1 MKKIHVSTTVGL
13 ILDLA
18 ALACFVG
25 EYYLIAS
32 IFSLIGYFSSIKE
45 VSKYTSL
52 YQFVVVFLSAII
64 LGLSLDQPLG
74 VTPFMTIAL
83 ILAAGG
89 SILRIAF
96 FKLFSYTGKSWFEP
110 TFFLLA
116 LITYVVGNL
125 IGDYSWE
132 AWTFPAIIILFTGI
146 LAKGILIDKKQLLAH
161 ALGGYIIKIG
171 QAAAEFALPD
181 QDEKIIRLSDFKNER
196 HLLLIFVRGDWCPGC
211 HMMLRTYEK
220 NRELFAKK
228 NVLVMAIGPD
238 PVGVNRGMVEKLG
251 LDFKVLADEKQKTAQ
266 IYGVQL
272 ATYDNEFAEKY
283 DEGIPL
289 PASFLI
295 DKTGIVRYVSRP
307 DKVGEFLNPSLIFP
321 ILEEL
326 DDRFKKSKDEINET
340 HSLTDNSKTD
350 STFSN
355 EISDDDKNTI
365 IALRKELSNY
375 ESIIDQANDAMMVID
390 IVDGKIHQSNP
401 SAAKLLEYSKAE
413 LEKLSLFDLHPKQFL
428 EKSSSIVAD
437 VWEKG
442 GLIYN
447 DIPFITKSGTL
458 IPVECSAK
466 VAPFAGRPA
475 IVIYARDITERLR
488 LEAEIRQQSLE
499 LEEKSR
505 DIIDSIE
512 YSKRIQRSIFLEK
525 EKLKESAPESF
536 IFFKPRDVVS
546 GDFYWFSNVKLSYNL
561 QTEHGFD
568 YKAGTNILVV
578 AAVDCTGH
586 GVPGAFMSIIGNTLL
601 NQTLNNLTV
610 NSAALTLD
618 YVNKEL
624 KQALN
629 KNTEDIPL
637 RDGMDIVLCYV
648 DLANKKLEYAGANN
662 PLYIVRNK
670 ELIKFKADKQ
680 PITASL
686 EAIAKPFT
694 NNKVELQKGDCIYLF
709 TDGFADQF
717 GGPKARLS
725 GGQGKKFMYK
735 QFGELLIELSEKPME
750 DQKKFL
756 YETFERWRGDLS
768 QVDDALVMGIR
779 VT

>member
-18 ALACFVG
+18 AIACFAFD
-25 EYYLIAS
+25 YYLVAAILA
-32 IFSLIGYFSSIKE
+32 LVGYFASIKE

-64 LGLSLDQPLG
+64 LGLSLDQPFVG
-74 VTPFMTIAL
+74 IPWMTIAL
-83 ILAAGG
+83 VFAAAG

-96 FKLFSYTGKSWFEP
+96 FKFFSYTGQSWFEP
-110 TFFLLA
+110 TLFLLA
-116 LITYVVGNL
+116 LSTYLVGNL

-146 LAKGILIDKKQLLAH
+146 LAKGILKDKKQLLAH
-161 ALGGYIIKIG
+161 TLGGYRIKIG
-171 QAAAEFALPD
+171 QAAEEFALPD
-181 QDEKIIRLSDFKNER
+181 QDEKIVRLSDFKNER

-272 ATYDNEFAEKY
+272 ATYDNEFAEQY

-326 DDRFKKSKDEINET
+326 DGRYKKVAEAVAGGGQEGKSKTEA
-340 HSLTDNSKTD
+340 
-350 STFSN
+350 TFSK
-355 EISDDDKNTI
+355 EISEDDKNTI

-375 ESIIDQANDAMMVID
+375 ESIIDQANDAMIVID

-401 SAAKLLEYSKAE
+401 SAAKLLEYTKTE
-413 LEKLSLFDLHPKQFL
+413 LEKLSLFDLHPKEYL
-428 EKSSSIVAD
+428 EQSSSIVAD

-442 GLIYN
+442 GLIYK
-447 DIPFITKSGTL
+447 DIPFVTKSGNQ

-488 LEAEIRQQSLE
+488 MEAEIRQQSIE
-499 LEEKSR
+499 LEEKNR
-505 DIIDSIE
+505 DIVDSIE

-525 EKLKESAPESF
+525 EKLKESAPEAF

-546 GDFYWFSNVKLSYNL
+546 GDFYWFSNVKLTYDL
-561 QTEHGFD
+561 HTDHGFE
-568 YKAGTNILVV
+568 YKAGTDILVV

-618 YVNKEL
+618 YVNQEL

-648 DLANKKLEYAGANN
+648 DLKNKKLEYAGANN

-670 ELIKFKADKQ
+670 ELIKLKADKQ

-686 EAIAKPFT
+686 ESIPKPFT

-717 GGPKARLS
+717 GGPK
-725 GGQGKKFMYK
+725 GKKFMYK
-735 QFGELLIELSEKPME
+735 QFGELLIEISEKSMD
-750 DQKKFL
+750 DQKRLL
-756 YETFERWRGDLS
+756 YETFEKWRGDLS

-779 VT
+779 V